1 MDPSR
6 WLKQRTF
13 HHASFPPT
21 ELALLKESASLR
33 IGVAIPT
40 LNEEATIG
48 GIVSH
53 IRRDLIEDT
62 PLVDRLLVVDS
73 GSDDR
78 TLARAAAAGAE
89 TATAS
94 EILPHLP
101 PARGKGEN
109 LWKACHLLADC
120 DILAFVDGDVA
131 NFHFGF
137 VTGLLGP
144 LLQHP
149 EIRFCKAFYHRPLA
163 AGDFPHTDPGG
174 GRVTEILIRP
184 LLALLRPELQAVIQP
199 LSGEYAIHR
208 ELLASLPIPTGYGVE
223 IANLIDIHQRH
234 GFAAMAQVDL
244 DERIHRTRPTR
255 ELGHM
260 AFAILHALW
269 PRLAP
274 NDPLPDHLTRHF
286 CPPEARGDL
295 TWAQP
300 CQVLADFERPP
311 LHEIVRQASVVPNA
325 KIPGEIGELT
335 PN

>member
-1 MDPSR
+1 MDSSR

-13 HHASFPPT
+13 HHASFPPA
-21 ELALLKESASLR
+21 ELASLKENVSLR

-40 LNEEATIG
+40 LNEETTIG
-48 GIVSH
+48 GIVSR
-53 IRRDLIEDT
+53 IRRDLIADT
-62 PLVDRLLVVDS
+62 PLIDRLLVVDS
-73 GSDDR
+73 GSEDR
-78 TLARAAAAGAE
+78 TLSLAAAAGAE

-131 NFHFGF
+131 NFHSGF

-163 AGDFPHTDPGG
+163 SGDSPHADPGG

-234 GFAAMAQVDL
+234 GFEAMAQVDL

-255 ELGHM
+255 ELGRM
-260 AFAILHALW
+260 GFAILHALW

-274 NDPLPDHLTRHF
+274 GKPLPSHLTRQF
-286 CPPEARGDL
+286 CPPEPQGDL
-295 TWAQP
+295 TWTLPSQM
-300 CQVLADFERPP
+300 LADFERPP
-311 LHEIVRQASVVPNA
+311 LHDVVQQTSTVTKN

-335 PN
+335 TS